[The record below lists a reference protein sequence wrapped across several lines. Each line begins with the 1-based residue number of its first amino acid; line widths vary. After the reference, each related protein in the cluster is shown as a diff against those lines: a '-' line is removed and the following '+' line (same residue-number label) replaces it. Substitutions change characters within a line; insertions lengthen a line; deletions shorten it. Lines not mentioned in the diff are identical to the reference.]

1 MKYPMLN
8 NWLKTHENDDG
19 TYTLTDIN
27 SGKTYKMRRELYHY
41 LSKLDGKTHPYE
53 INKSFS
59 EDFVDRLMDQCKDEG
74 LIRRYRLII
83 DFPQIIFTLWIPKI
97 TKSLIGFA
105 KLYNALL
112 RLLWWVAPA
121 IGIYM
126 FINNFYLSTDYMI
139 PGYIAGTVAGM
150 LIHELSHML
159 TGLAYSADVYELGLM
174 LNFFMP
180 GAYVMLDCD
189 DIKNRFQKMQI
200 YAAGIKSNIMLAGIF
215 LILSTLWYET
225 NGFMLGAALTNL
237 FLGIFNASLIGQ
249 LDGMMIFNEIM
260 GTDNFI
266 SLAGDIIKN
275 KRKRQALIA
284 QGVQGKAKFAAC
296 CIICSTKIVMPLIF
310 AANIIGVIECLV

>member
-1 MKYPMLN
+1 MLV
-8 NWLKTHENDDG
+8 NWLKTEKNKDG

-27 SGKTYKMRRELYHY
+27 SGNTYKMRKELYHY
-41 LSKLDGKTHPYE
+41 LSKLDGKTHPYR
-53 INKSFS
+53 INKALS
-59 EDFVDRLMDQCKDEG
+59 ENSVDRIIDRCDELG
-74 LIRRYRLII
+74 LIRRKRLIV
-83 DFPQIIFTLWIPKI
+83 DFPQILFTVWIPKI
-97 TKSLIGFA
+97 TKPLISFA
-105 KLYNALL
+105 KLYNTLL
-112 RLLWWVAPA
+112 KLLWWVTPA
-121 IGIYM
+121 VGIYM
-126 FINNFYLSTDYMI
+126 FMNNFYLTTDYMI
-139 PGYIAGTVAGM
+139 PGYIAGTLAGM

-215 LILSTLWYET
+215 LILSTLWYEAS
-225 NGFMLGAALTNL
+225 GFMLGAALTNL
-237 FLGIFNASLIGQ
+237 FLGILNASLIGQ

-310 AANIIGVIECLV
+310 AANVIGVIECLV